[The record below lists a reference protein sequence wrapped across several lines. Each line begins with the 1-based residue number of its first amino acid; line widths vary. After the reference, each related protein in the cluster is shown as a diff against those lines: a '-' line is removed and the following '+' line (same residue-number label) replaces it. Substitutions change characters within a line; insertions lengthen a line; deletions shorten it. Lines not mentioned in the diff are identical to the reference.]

1 MVLRGMICFKLFRIC
16 IYVFPKPDVTV
27 FYIEFHTFAAPNRVW
42 SVELCKDRYCNENKI
57 SVMNRLKGFF
67 YGIITSVT
75 FGLIPL
81 FTLPLMQQGMKF
93 DSILFY
99 RFVLATVA
107 LGIMMVVKKESF
119 RVSWKD
125 VPLFILL
132 AFFYTA
138 SAMFLFWGYDFM
150 GAGVATTIH
159 FTYPVLSR
167 C

>member
-1 MVLRGMICFKLFRIC
+1 
-16 IYVFPKPDVTV
+16 
-27 FYIEFHTFAAPNRVW
+27 
-42 SVELCKDRYCNENKI
+42 
-57 SVMNRLKGFF
+57 MNRLKGFF

-119 RVSWKD
+119 RESWKD
-125 VPLFILL
+125 VPLCVLL
-132 AFFYTA
+132 AVLYTA
-138 SAMFLFWGYDFM
+138 
-150 GAGVATTIH
+150 
-159 FTYPVLSR
+159 
-167 C
+167 